1 MTKKTAKKILRA
13 TYRLQFHPGF
23 TFEDAAAAADYFSA
37 LGISHIY
44 ASPYLQAAHG
54 STHGYDVTDPT
65 RVNRE
70 LGGQDG
76 HKRLC
81 RELERRGMGQVIDV
95 VPNHMEIFEP
105 FSNKWWWDVL
115 EKGRL
120 SKYAG
125 FFDIDWDPPEKRI
138 AGKIVLPVLEDHYGR
153 VLEAGKFSVAITD
166 TRQWVC
172 KYHDLIFPLSP
183 DSITSSSVSPARLN
197 EDPDALDTV
206 LQSQHYRLTYWRAAS
221 RDLNYRRFFAINSLA
236 AVRAEDITVFKK
248 THALVLDWLGC
259 GLVDGVRID
268 HPDGLKD
275 PEGYLKRLG
284 KAAPDAWIVVEKIL
298 HPGEELPASWPVSGT
313 TGYDFLNQ
321 AAGLF
326 IDSANESRFSAIYEE
341 FTGSTTAYKDLI
353 HACRHL
359 VMEKLLGSDICR
371 LTELLVNICEKH
383 RCFRDHT
390 RSQLTAAVKELL
402 ACMPVYRTYVRKN
415 VTASHT
421 DQEIIRRAVSEAKT
435 RGPEIDPRLWGFLSD
450 ICCNRIK
457 PETEADPEAEWMLR
471 FQQTS
476 GPVTAKG
483 IEDTAFYRYNRLVCL
498 NEVGGDPSVFGI
510 SVRQFHDAMV
520 LRTQRCPEAMLA
532 TSTHD
537 TKRSEDVRARLAL
550 LSEIPGHWE
559 KAVKRWAAHNQTHK
573 NQKLPDSNIE
583 YLLYQSL
590 VGAWPIGSERAAA
603 FIQKAAREAAEYTC
617 WEDPDTTYEQ
627 ALLDFTKNILSDSF
641 FVADITS
648 FVTPLVNPGRINSL
662 AQVLL
667 KLTAPGVPDI
677 YQGTELWDLSLVDPD
692 NRRPVDFDRRR
703 GLLASLEH
711 MNMEQIMADMD
722 SGLPKLYLIQKTL
735 ELRKDRPELFAPS
748 ASYGPVDITGTN
760 HNHALAFTRGS
771 RAVTIIP
778 RLVMGFS
785 GDWEDTRVNLSESA
799 WQNIFTGETF
809 TGPELLLRNILKK
822 FPVAL
827 LLRADDKP

>member
-1 MTKKTAKKILRA
+1 MTEKPAKTIPRA

-23 TFEDAAAAADYFSA
+23 TFEDAAAAADYLSV

-65 RVNRE
+65 RVNCE
-70 LGGQDG
+70 LGGKDA

-81 RELERRGMGQVIDV
+81 KALERRGMGQILDI

-115 EKGRL
+115 EKGR
-120 SKYAG
+120 SGKYAG
-125 FFDIDWDPPEKRI
+125 FFDIDWDPPEKRM

-153 VLEAGKFSVAITD
+153 VLEAGKLSVEITD

-172 KYHDLIFPLSP
+172 RYHDHIFPLSP
-183 DSITSSSVSPARLN
+183 ESIASSSVRPAHLN
-197 EDPDALDTV
+197 ESPDALDTV
-206 LQSQHYRLTYWRAAS
+206 LQNQHYRLTYWCAAS

-236 AVRAEDITVFKK
+236 AVRAEDNTVFKK
-248 THALVLDWLGC
+248 THSLVLGWLGC
-259 GLVDGVRID
+259 GLIDGVRID

-275 PEGYLKRLG
+275 PEGYLKRLQ
-284 KAAPDAWIVVEKIL
+284 KAAPHAWIVVEKIL
-298 HPGEELPASWPVSGT
+298 HPEEYLPESWPVSGT

-326 IDSANESRFSAIYEE
+326 IDSANENRFTEIYEE
-341 FTGSTTAYKDLI
+341 FTGRKTAYRDLI
-353 HACRHL
+353 HNCRHL
-359 VMEKLLGSDICR
+359 AMEKLLGSDICR
-371 LTELLVNICEKH
+371 LTELLMQICERH
-383 RCFRDHT
+383 RCFRDYT
-390 RSQLTAAVKELL
+390 RSQLKAAVKELL

-415 VTASHT
+415 VTASQT
-421 DQEIIRRAVSEAKT
+421 DQETISHAVSEAKT
-435 RGPEIDPRLWGFLSD
+435 RSPEIDPRLFDFLSD

-457 PETEADPEAEWMLR
+457 GDPETEWMLR

-483 IEDTAFYRYNRLVCL
+483 IEDTAFYRYNRLACL

-510 SVRQFHDAMV
+510 SIRQFHEEMT
-520 LRTQRCPEAMLA
+520 LRSQRFPAAMLA

-550 LSEIPGHWE
+550 LSEIPDRWE
-559 KAVKRWAAHNQTHK
+559 KAVNRWAAHNKTHK
-573 NQKLPDSNIE
+573 NQNLPDSNIE

-590 VGAWPIGSERAAA
+590 VGAWPIDSERACA
-603 FIQKAAREAAEYTC
+603 FIQKAAREAAEHTC
-617 WEDPDTTYEQ
+617 WEDPNTAYEQ
-627 ALLDFTKNILSDSF
+627 ALLDFTKNIFSDEF
-641 FVADITS
+641 FVSDLES
-648 FVTPLVNPGRINSL
+648 FVKPLINPGRINSL

-703 GLLASLEH
+703 SLLESLKH
-711 MNMEQIMADMD
+711 MNTDQIMADMD

-735 ELRKDRPELFAPS
+735 ELRKDRPELFDPS
-748 ASYGPVDITGTN
+748 ASYEPAEITGAN

-785 GDWEDTRVNLSESA
+785 GDWKDTRINLSKSA
-799 WQNIFTGETF
+799 WQNILTGETF
-809 TGPELLLRNILKK
+809 SGPEFLLKNILKK

-827 LLRADDKP
+827 LVRPNHKP